1 MAGRGETGPSGQTPS
16 GQVLFEFVPMGA
28 QVRVAAIDEATGIEV
43 MVLAPASATPYQ
55 MQQLALGRLR
65 MKLGG
70 GAGESAPHTAEP
82 QRFVPGKGKLV

>member
-1 MAGRGETGPSGQTPS
+1 MTGPGEKGPSGQGPS

-28 QVRVAAIDEATGIEV
+28 QVRIAAIDEATGIEV

-55 MQQLALGRLR
+55 MRQLALGRLR

-70 GAGESAPHTAEP
+70 SGAGAPATAEP
-82 QRFVPGKGKLV
+82 QRFVPGKGKVV